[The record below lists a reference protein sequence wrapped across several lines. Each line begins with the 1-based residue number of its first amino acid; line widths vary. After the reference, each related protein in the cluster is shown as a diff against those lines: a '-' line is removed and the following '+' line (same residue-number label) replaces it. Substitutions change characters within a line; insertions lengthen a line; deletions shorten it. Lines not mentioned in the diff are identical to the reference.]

1 MLFYCFNDIILKSKY
16 IYLKLGVKVVKYQKE
31 LVYRNYIQ
39 LENNILHAPYNPEL
53 EFYSVIK
60 SGDIEKTKELCK
72 VSLLVKPGLG
82 ILSDVFLRNIRYHF
96 IITTA
101 LVARY
106 CIEGGLDLTTSYSLS
121 DFYIQKAD
129 KAKTPEEIAELHP
142 EMCINYAKRMRSLR
156 KNKICS
162 KPVAVCIDYICENL
176 HTRITIN
183 TLSDIVKLN
192 KSYLSRLFKKEVGK
206 TISDYI
212 QDKKIE
218 TAQNMLIYSDFSPAQ
233 IASILAF
240 PNQSYFTE
248 IFHKKTGMT
257 PKNYQVLNF
266 RNMQIGNLDD
276 GE

>member
-1 MLFYCFNDIILKSKY
+1 
-16 IYLKLGVKVVKYQKE
+16 VKYQKE

-60 SGDIEKTKELCK
+60 SGDLEKTKELCK
-72 VSLLVKPGLG
+72 GSILTKPGLG
-82 ILSDVFLRNIRYHF
+82 TLSDSFLRNIRYHF
-96 IITTA
+96 VITTA

-121 DFYIQKAD
+121 DFYILKAD
-129 KAKTPEEIAELHP
+129 NAKTPEEIDELHP
-142 EMCINYAKRMRSLR
+142 EMCMDYAKRMKNLR

-176 HTRITIN
+176 HTRISIN
-183 TLSDIVKLN
+183 TLSDLVKLN
-192 KSYLSRLFKKEVGK
+192 TSYLSRLFKKESGK
-206 TISDYI
+206 TISAYI

-218 TAQNMLIYSDFSPAQ
+218 TARNMLIYSDFSPAL

-240 PNQSYFTE
+240 PSQSYFTE
-248 IFHKKTGMT
+248 IFRKKTGMT
-257 PKNYQVLNF
+257 PKNYQVSNF
-266 RNMQIGNLDD
+266 RNMQIGNSDAD
-276 GE
+276 E